1 MINFKYD
8 LDKSFQEFLYR
19 IDNSINEGSG
29 RTIKVVKAEYMNV
42 SVDSPLSGSTYIE
55 LSSKLR
61 NSMKDLLSS
70 KLRNSMKDLIDIK
83 NEDNKCFPSY
93 LIRHLN
99 PLKIHLERIKKA
111 DKNMVNDLGYEDI
124 KFSASKKDFGKIEN
138 KNNVCINTFCYE
150 NNLVY
155 LVLILDEKFK
165 NCMDLLL
172 IRDGNRLHYVY
183 I

>member
-1 MINFKYD
+1 METFAPVCFNCTTKTVINFKYD

-61 NSMKDLLSS
+61 NSMKDL
-70 KLRNSMKDLIDIK
+70 IDIK

-93 LIRHLN
+93 HIRHLN

-124 KFSASKKDFGKIEN
+124 TFSASKKDFGILKI
-138 KNNVCINTFCYE
+138 KIMFA
-150 NNLVY
+150 
-155 LVLILDEKFK
+155 LICFVMKIIWFTLF
-165 NCMDLLL
+165 L
-172 IRDGNRLHYVY
+172 Y
-183 I
+183 

>member
-70 KLRNSMKDLIDIK
+70 KLRNSVKDLIDIK

-93 LIRHLN
+93 HIRHLN
-99 PLKIHLERIKKA
+99 PLKIHLERIKK
-111 DKNMVNDLGYEDI
+111 
-124 KFSASKKDFGKIEN
+124 S
-138 KNNVCINTFCYE
+138 
-150 NNLVY
+150 
-155 LVLILDEKFK
+155 
-165 NCMDLLL
+165 
-172 IRDGNRLHYVY
+172 R
-183 I
+183 

>member
-19 IDNSINEGSG
+19 IDNSINERSG
-29 RTIKVVKAEYMNV
+29 RTIKIVKAEYMNV
-42 SVDSPLSGSTYIE
+42 SIDSPLSGSTYIE
-55 LSSKLR
+55 
-61 NSMKDLLSS
+61 LSS

-93 LIRHLN
+93 HIRHLN

-124 KFSASKKDFGKIEN
+124 TFSASKKDFGILKI
-138 KNNVCINTFCYE
+138 KIMFA
-150 NNLVY
+150 
-155 LVLILDEKFK
+155 LICFVMKIIWFTLF
-165 NCMDLLL
+165 L
-172 IRDGNRLHYVY
+172 Y
-183 I
+183 